1 MKEQAL
7 KAAVVAVAVFGFA
20 AAPAGAQQ
28 DMSNVEITATYIVD
42 DIYMLQGRGGNI
54 GVSVGED
61 GAFVIDD
68 QFAPLTEKILA
79 AIAAVTD
86 QPVRWVLNTHWHGDH
101 TGGNENLGQT
111 GAMIDAHENVRRR
124 MDPQSYRDLMG
135 RSNQA
140 PPGALPVVTFSDEV
154 NFHWNGQHINVFHAA
169 HAHTDGD
176 AVVIFQDANV
186 VHMGDSFFNG
196 RYPFVDMGSG
206 GNVNGMIDAAERV
219 LAFANSN
226 TKIIPGHGD
235 LAGPE
240 ELAAFR
246 DMLVTVRDRISLL
259 VNDRMGEDRVVA
271 AKPTSDLDGTWG
283 ENPERF
289 VRAVYQSLRD

>member
-7 KAAVVAVAVFGFA
+7 KGAVATLA
-20 AAPAGAQQ
+20 ALGMAATPARAQQ
-28 DMSNVEITATYIVD
+28 DMSDVEITATYIVD
-42 DIYMLQGRGGNI
+42 NIYMLQGRGGNI
-54 GVSVGED
+54 GLSVGED

-68 QFAPLTEKILA
+68 QFAPLTEKIQA

-101 TGGNENLGQT
+101 TGGNENLGQA
-111 GAMIDAHENVRRR
+111 GAMIAAHENVRRR

-140 PPGALPVVTFSDEV
+140 SPDALPVVTFSDEV
-154 NFHWNGQHINVFHAA
+154 NFHWNGQTIHVFHAA

-176 AVVIFQDANV
+176 AVVVFRDANV

-206 GNVNGMIDAAERV
+206 GNVNGLIQAAERV

-246 DMLVTVRDRISLL
+246 DMLVTVRDRVSLL
-259 VNDRMGEDRVVA
+259 VNDRMSEDRVVA
-271 AKPTSDLDGTWG
+271 AKPTSDLDVTWG

-289 VRAVYQSLRD
+289 VRAVYQSLRN